1 MFLICGLGNP
11 GKKYKNTRHN
21 IGFKLA
27 DIIISFYEFS
37 KIKNDKLKE
46 LYSGKIND
54 HKILILKPLTFMN
67 LSGKAV
73 LEIVKFYKINKD
85 DIFVA
90 HDDLDLELG
99 KVKIKKGGSSGGHN
113 GLLNIDEYIGEEYN
127 RIRIGINHPGNKD
140 LVSNYVLSNFSSQ
153 EEEVLDNKLEK
164 IKNNFGLV
172 FSDLPLFLTRIS
184 E

>member
-1 MFLICGLGNP
+1 
-11 GKKYKNTRHN
+11 
-21 IGFKLA
+21 
-27 DIIISFYEFS
+27 
-37 KIKNDKLKE
+37 
-46 LYSGKIND
+46 
-54 HKILILKPLTFMN
+54 MN